1 MASGFNSVKA
11 DIEVLSRE
19 LYTGFEVN
27 SGSLSE
33 VREVER
39 IKGLIESYLKVK
51 VRTLEV
57 PLLTWRLKHLSLD
70 PKPEVAATAPYVES
84 STVEALW
91 FKVEGDATKPRA
103 WRGFPEGR
111 VAIVSEPSNPDDIK
125 FAAIQAAEAGAS
137 ALIVESRVAPR
148 IIVTNGYTGFN
159 YNVGAPT
166 PIPVVVVENGYSS
179 KLALHSKVSVS
190 IDANTIEGYG
200 YTMEAEV
207 TGSSEDFFI
216 VGAHHDRWYGG
227 FSDNVIGLAQAI
239 VTAKILGEH
248 GLSVKLLSFT
258 AEEYGA
264 LGYASWYWAW
274 GSRFYS
280 KQLRESR
287 VLERVALH
295 INYDMA
301 SISPLRV
308 SGSPQYV
315 GSARGD
321 SLERCCECAE
331 CDSFSL
337 ASAGAP
343 TICMH
348 SLWSPE
354 VRALYHTPWDAPEK
368 SDLNI
373 AAKAVTLAVKAA
385 LEGPQWGYM
394 RGFLEEAL
402 GKGPLEARRLA
413 YSINSLAERVGWP
426 SVYRELAPIALKAV
440 HYGSYRGEDAELQ
453 AAWFPEVT
461 VYGRLLED
469 LESGRAPQEVWI
481 AGDERILYSLRG
493 PGGKPLN
500 AKALAQQFKNNME
513 LLWASFEELQG
524 RLLK

>member
-1 MASGFNSVKA
+1 MASVFDSVRA
-11 DIEVLSRE
+11 DIEFLSRE
-19 LYTGFEVN
+19 LYTGSEVN
-27 SGSLSE
+27 SGSLGE

-39 IKGLIESYLKVK
+39 VKGLIESYFNVK
-51 VRTLEV
+51 ARTLEV
-57 PLLTWRLKHLSLD
+57 PLLTWRLKHLSLE
-70 PKPEVAATAPYVES
+70 PKPEAYATAPYVES
-84 STVEALW
+84 STVEAAW
-91 FKVEGDATKPRA
+91 FKVEGDPTKPRA
-103 WRGFPEGR
+103 WKGFPEGR
-111 VAIVSEPSNPDDIK
+111 VAIVSEPPNPDDIK
-125 FAAIQAAEAGAS
+125 FAAIQAAEAGAQ
-137 ALIVESRVAPR
+137 ALIVESKVAPR

-166 PIPVVVVENGYSS
+166 PIPVIVVEEGYSS
-179 KLALHSKVSVS
+179 RLAPHSRVSVS
-190 IDANTIEGYG
+190 IDATTMDGYG
-200 YTMEAEV
+200 YTIEAEV
-207 TGSSEDFFI
+207 PGSSEDFFI

-227 FSDNVIGLAQAI
+227 FSDNVIGLAQAM
-239 VTAKILGEH
+239 VTARILGGH
-248 GLSVKLLSFT
+248 GLTVKLVSFT

-264 LGYASWYWAW
+264 PGYASWYWAW

-287 VLERVALH
+287 VLESAALH

-301 SISPLRV
+301 SIPPLRV

-315 GSARGD
+315 GLVRSD
-321 SLERCCECAE
+321 STERCCECAE

-337 ASAGAP
+337 ASTGVP

-354 VRALYHTPWDAPEK
+354 ARALYHTPRDAPDK
-368 SDLNI
+368 SDLNV
-373 AAKAVTLAVKAA
+373 AAKAVVLAVKAA
-385 LEGPQWGYM
+385 LEGPQWDYM
-394 RGFLEEAL
+394 KGFLEESL

-413 YSINSLAERVGWP
+413 YSINALAERLGWP
-426 SVYRELAPIALKAV
+426 QVYRELAPLALKAV
-440 HYGSYRGEDAELQ
+440 HYGSYRGEDAELW

-461 VYGRLLED
+461 IYLKLLRD

-481 AGDERILYSLRG
+481 AGDEKVLYSLRG